1 MHVDRVDYRLLV
13 QSAIKD
19 RLVELATGKYTPLEL
34 DKSFDHMVAM
44 GAHIEL
50 GALKV
55 LEEAVEERVAAVAAN
70 FLLRVDS
77 DLILEQILALLHSS
91 KVSDVSKGQLLRL
104 LNQQGFEVS
113 DIMSPSIFKD
123 VTKLASDSLVQLLQ
137 DLHETPSILGY
148 ILEEFAEF
156 PPEMQFSYVQDLIR
170 TKDPRVVP
178 LLENLARHND
188 EVIASEAIRGLGSV
202 PDPSSLGALEG
213 LSKKIADPFLLNLA
227 DREARRLRFKGIPP
241 LMVASA
247 GLGEPYRVVVSG
259 IDGKGCRI
267 VWVARFIKGSRGR
280 LMAVSFL
287 LSTQEGLKDCYGSTQ
302 LSRKE
307 SQDLLKTLRSK
318 YSTVDGD
325 IAYASEL
332 VRDALYTTRQ
342 GSLPLP
348 PQWAYWQQVFSSID
362 ISPAPFVFV
371 EGPQQETVEGESY
384 KELLALEELSEWYE
398 EDSLVYDAAEEI
410 LRIGNK
416 FRSPRVKQ
424 KAADDVVNRVA
435 TELFQPRLGELIRR
449 LDFTSEFLRRRG
461 KNPYADTL
469 ATVAKALRE
478 GEPPQHNVFLRSLLT
493 LSIRVAE
500 HNLRAGYDVR
510 NNVDMFE

>member
-13 QSAIKD
+13 QNAIKN
-19 RLVELATGKYTPLEL
+19 RLVELATGKYSPLEV
-34 DKSFDHMVAM
+34 DKSFENMVAM
-44 GAHIEL
+44 GSHIEL

-77 DLILEQILALLHSS
+77 DLIIEPVLALLHNS

-123 VTKLASDSLVQLLQ
+123 VTKLASDSMVQLLQ
-137 DLHETPSILGY
+137 DLHESPSILGY

-156 PPEMQFSYVQDLIR
+156 PPEMQFGYVQDLIR
-170 TKDPRVVP
+170 TKDFRVVP

-213 LSKKIADPFLLNLA
+213 LVLRIVDPFLLKLA
-227 DREARRLRFKGIPP
+227 DREARRLRFKGIKPITVP
-241 LMVASA
+241 VAS
-247 GLGEPYRVVVSG
+247 LGDPYHVVVSG

-267 VWVARFIKGSRGR
+267 VWLARFLKGSRGR

-307 SQDLLKTLRSK
+307 SQELLKNLKSK
-318 YSTVDGD
+318 YATVDGD
-325 IAYASEL
+325 ITYASEL
-332 VRDALYTTRQ
+332 VRDALYTTRH
-342 GSLPLP
+342 GNLPLP
-348 PQWAYWQQVFSSID
+348 PQWTYWQQVFSSMN
-362 ISPAPFVFV
+362 ISPKPFVFMEGV
-371 EGPQQETVEGESY
+371 EQEAFDGQSY
-384 KELLALEELSEWYE
+384 KDLLGLEELSEWYE
-398 EDSLVYDAAEEI
+398 EDSLVYDAAEEM
-410 LRIGNK
+410 LRIGKK

-461 KNPYADTL
+461 KTPDADIL
-469 ATVAKALRE
+469 ATVARALRE
-478 GEPPQHNVFLRSLLT
+478 GEPPQHNVFLRNLLT
-493 LSIRVAE
+493 LSIGVAE
-500 HNLRAGYDVR
+500 HNLRAGFDVR

>member
-13 QSAIKD
+13 QSAIKT
-19 RLVELATGKYTPLEL
+19 RLVELATGKYSPLEL
-34 DKSFDHMVAM
+34 DKSFDHLMAM
-44 GAHIEL
+44 GSHVEL

-77 DLILEQILALLHSS
+77 DLVIEPVLALLHNS

-123 VTKLASDSLVQLLQ
+123 VTKLASDSMVQLLQ
-137 DLHETPSILGY
+137 DLHENPSILGY

-170 TKDPRVVP
+170 TRDIRVVP
-178 LLENLARHND
+178 VLENLARHND

-202 PDPSSLGALEG
+202 PNPISLGALEG
-213 LSKKIADPFLLNLA
+213 LSLKITDPFLLKLA
-227 DREARRLRFKGIPP
+227 EREARRLRFKGIVPTA
-241 LMVASA
+241 ASPEA
-247 GLGEPYRVVVSG
+247 LGEPYHVVVSG

-267 VWVARFIKGSRGR
+267 VWVARFLKGSRGR

-307 SQDLLKTLRSK
+307 SQALLKTLRSK
-318 YSTVDGD
+318 YATVDGD
-325 IAYASEL
+325 ISYASEL
-332 VRDALYTTRQ
+332 VRDALYITRH
-342 GSLPLP
+342 GNLPLP

-362 ISPAPFVFV
+362 ISPEPFVFV
-371 EGPQQETVEGESY
+371 KGPEQEIYDDQSY
-384 KELLALEELSEWYE
+384 KDLLGLEELSEWYE
-398 EDSLVYDAAEEI
+398 EDPLVYDAAEEM
-410 LRIGNK
+410 LRIGKK

-449 LDFTSEFLRRRG
+449 LDFTSEFLKRRG
-461 KNPYADTL
+461 KNPDADTV
-469 ATVAKALRE
+469 ATVARALRE
-478 GEPPQHNVFLRSLLT
+478 GEPPQHNVFLRNLLT

-500 HNLRAGYDVR
+500 HNLHAGFDVR

>member
-13 QSAIKD
+13 QSAIKT
-19 RLVELATGKYTPLEL
+19 RLVELATGKYSALEL
-34 DKSFDHMVAM
+34 DKSFDHLEAM
-44 GAHIEL
+44 GSHIEL
-50 GALKV
+50 GALKA
-55 LEEAVEERVAAVAAN
+55 LEEAVDERIAAVAAN

-77 DLILEQILALLHSS
+77 DLIIEPVIALLHNP

-123 VTKLASDSLVQLLQ
+123 VTKLASDSMVQLLQ
-137 DLHETPSILGY
+137 DLHESPNILGY

-170 TKDPRVVP
+170 TKDIRVVP

-213 LSKKIADPFLLNLA
+213 LLFKIVDPFLLNLA
-227 DREARRLRFKGIPP
+227 DREARRLRFKGIRP
-241 LMVASA
+241 LTIASV
-247 GLGEPYRVVVSG
+247 GLGEPYHVVVSG

-267 VWVARFIKGSRGR
+267 VWVARFLKGSRGR

-287 LSTQEGLKDCYGSTQ
+287 LSTQDGLKDCYGSTQ

-307 SQDLLKTLRSK
+307 SQALLKTLRAK
-318 YSTVDGD
+318 YTTVDAD
-325 IAYASEL
+325 IVYATEL
-332 VRDALYTTRQ
+332 VRDALHTTRQ

-348 PQWAYWQQVFSSID
+348 PQWTYWQQVFSSID
-362 ISPAPFVFV
+362 ISPEPFVFR
-371 EGPQQETVEGESY
+371 EGAEQETLDGQSY
-384 KELLALEELSEWYE
+384 QDLLGLEELSEWYE
-398 EDSLVYDAAEEI
+398 EDPIIYDAAEEI
-410 LRIGNK
+410 VRIGKK

-424 KAADDVVNRVA
+424 KAADDVVSRVA

-461 KNPYADTL
+461 KTLDADTL
-469 ATVAKALRE
+469 ATVSRALRE
-478 GEPPQHNVFLRSLLT
+478 GEHPQHNVFLRSLLD

-500 HNLRAGYDVR
+500 HNLRAGFDVR